1 MRKYFFLSLLLSI
14 FCISALAQVKTT
26 IVPDQRKVRVDEQ
39 LYNKQT
45 GEKMTGEQL
54 YHLLQE
60 RPGIS
65 LETIYNRYGE
75 PEKFY
80 YDPENPFFKKNKD
93 PNLRPQV
100 GQEFPL
106 FSFRDIQGQ
115 LHHAEE
121 LRGGWVVLYFY
132 PILEA
137 IREKDWSGISE
148 QIITLEESGVKI
160 KGFGV
165 FATSKD
171 PVPVVGQYQEQI
183 TLVNSGQGFFDLYH
197 LTEFPATYVIDPE
210 GKIVASWNSSDD
222 IDLPAIIQ
230 ERN

>member
-1 MRKYFFLSLLLSI
+1 M
-14 FCISALAQVKTT
+14 
-26 IVPDQRKVRVDEQ
+26 
-39 LYNKQT
+39 
-45 GEKMTGEQL
+45 
-54 YHLLQE
+54 
-60 RPGIS
+60 
-65 LETIYNRYGE
+65 
-75 PEKFY
+75 
-80 YDPENPFFKKNKD
+80 
-93 PNLRPQV
+93 
-100 GQEFPL
+100 
-106 FSFRDIQGQ
+106 
-115 LHHAEE
+115 
-121 LRGGWVVLYFY
+121 LYFY

-210 GKIVASWNSSDD
+210 GKIVASWNSLDD

>member
-1 MRKYFFLSLLLSI
+1 MRKYFLFSLLLSI
-14 FCISALAQVKTT
+14 FCVSSFAQVKTT
-26 IVPDQRKVRVDEQ
+26 IVPDQRRVRVDEQ
-39 LYNKQT
+39 LFNKQT

-54 YHLLQE
+54 YHLMQE

-80 YDPENPFFKKNKD
+80 YDPENPFYKKNKD
-93 PNLRPQV
+93 PNLIPQV

-121 LRGGWVVLYFY
+121 LRGGWVVLYFF

-137 IREKDWSGISE
+137 IREKDWIDISE
-148 QIITLEESGVKI
+148 QMKTLTESGI
-160 KGFGV
+160 KVEAFGV

-171 PVPVVGQYQEQI
+171 PEPVVGQYQEQI
-183 TLVNSGQGFFDLYH
+183 TLVNNGHGFFDLYH
-197 LTEFPATYVIDPE
+197 LATFPSTFVIDPE
-210 GKIVASWNSSDD
+210 GKIVASWSNSD
-222 IDLPAIIQ
+222 AINLLETIQ
-230 ERN
+230 ERE